1 MKRHIP
7 VQIEWHPDPAQ
18 AVPVYRQIL
27 EWMYGKME
35 SGEWPAGTRLPSQRE
50 MARHFQVNRSTLN
63 QALKPLLEAGVLQG
77 RGSQGTVV
85 ASTAWSLRLPVQPDW
100 NRYMTAGYFRAN
112 QEVVQ
117 AINTLDSMVGYKN
130 EKYRAI
136 GCVSA
141 RMDDLANLIPAR
153 LGWLLLSAAAGLLG
167 MPARQALR
175 LGWRDRYQHKSPNS
189 GWSEATVA
197 GALGIR
203 LGGPNTYFGE
213 RVDKPWMGDE
223 QRPIEQED
231 IRRTIRLMYVAST
244 LALVLFALV
253 SWLVKDAL
261 V

>member
-27 EWMYGKME
+27 EWMYAKME
-35 SGEWPAGTRLPSQRE
+35 SGESPAGTRLPSQRE

-117 AINTLDSMVGYKN
+117 AINTLEFDAVRGRHYYVFGLCRAVGDAHPAACPWMTRACRWKPWKN
-130 EKYRAI
+130 TCASLRIEETASSI
-136 GCVSA
+136 
-141 RMDDLANLIPAR
+141 
-153 LGWLLLSAAAGLLG
+153 LSRRTTI
-167 MPARQALR
+167 RQA
-175 LGWRDRYQHKSPNS
+175 
-189 GWSEATVA
+189 
-197 GALGIR
+197 
-203 LGGPNTYFGE
+203 GP
-213 RVDKPWMGDE
+213 
-223 QRPIEQED
+223 
-231 IRRTIRLMYVAST
+231 
-244 LALVLFALV
+244 
-253 SWLVKDAL
+253 
-261 V
+261 

>member
-27 EWMYGKME
+27 EWMYGKIE

-117 AINTLDSMVGYKN
+117 AINTLEFDDRLVRLGTGELDPRLFPQDAFRQTMRDVADTILPQQTSHGTALPQS
-130 EKYRAI
+130 RI
-136 GCVSA
+136 GWRPHQSRRYLFQPPHPVSA
-141 RMDDLANLIPAR
+141 PVLCLYDAGRIPPGCQSAGCGCPFAGRMKDTVKP
-153 LGWLLLSAAAGLLG
+153 SAL
-167 MPARQALR
+167 QF
-175 LGWRDRYQHKSPNS
+175 QQK
-189 GWSEATVA
+189 
-197 GALGIR
+197 IR
-203 LGGPNTYFGE
+203 IL
-213 RVDKPWMGDE
+213 D
-223 QRPIEQED
+223 
-231 IRRTIRLMYVAST
+231 
-244 LALVLFALV
+244 
-253 SWLVKDAL
+253 
-261 V
+261 

>member
-18 AVPVYRQIL
+18 AVPIYRQIL

-117 AINTLDSMVGYKN
+117 AINTL
-130 EKYRAI
+130 EF
-136 GCVSA
+136 
-141 RMDDLANLIPAR
+141 DDRLVR
-153 LGWLLLSAAAGLLG
+153 LGTGELAPRLFPQDAF
-167 MPARQALR
+167 RQTM
-175 LGWRDRYQHKSPNS
+175 RDVADTITSLFPGQS
-189 GWSEATVA
+189 GS
-197 GALGIR
+197 
-203 LGGPNTYFGE
+203 
-213 RVDKPWMGDE
+213 
-223 QRPIEQED
+223 RPGHQYPGV
-231 IRRTIRLMYVAST
+231 R
-244 LALVLFALV
+244 
-253 SWLVKDAL
+253 
-261 V
+261 